1 MVNPGSMGQEAT
13 SLELELADDEATL
26 ALGRA
31 LGRTLGAG
39 AVLLLS
45 GELGAGK
52 TTLTRGLAAGLG
64 VDPAYVIASP
74 TFTLLNIYPGR
85 LELFH
90 ADLYRLGPGEA
101 DDLELLDQAASGVL
115 AVEWPERAGQAWP
128 AEALRVELAHQD
140 PGRRA
145 RVSGPAAAIAR
156 LAAELAAGSKG

>member
-1 MVNPGSMGQEAT
+1 MGQEAT
-13 SLELELADDEATL
+13 SLELELADETATL

-31 LGRTLGAG
+31 LGRGLGAG
-39 AVLLLS
+39 AVVLLI
-45 GELGAGK
+45 GDLGAGK

-101 DDLELLDQAASGVL
+101 DDLELLDQAAAGVL
-115 AVEWPERAGQAWP
+115 AVEWPEQAGQPWP
-128 AEALRVELAHQD
+128 RQAVRVDLAHQD
-140 PGRRA
+140 QGRRA
-145 RVSGPAAAIAR
+145 RISGPAAVVSR
-156 LAAELAAGSKG
+156 LAAELEVGNKG

>member
-1 MVNPGSMGQEAT
+1 MGQEAT
-13 SLELELADDEATL
+13 SLELELADETATL

-39 AVLLLS
+39 AVLLLV

-90 ADLYRLGPGEA
+90 ADLYRLSPGEA
-101 DDLELLDQAASGVL
+101 DDLELLDQAGAGVL
-115 AVEWPERAGQAWP
+115 AVEWPERAGQPWP
-128 AEALRVELAHQD
+128 TSAVRVELAHQD
-140 PGRRA
+140 RGRRA
-145 RVSGPAAAIAR
+145 RISGPAAVVSR
-156 LAAELAAGSKG
+156 LAVDPAAGDKG